1 MEKTKMLTF
10 LAAGACALSAVAA
23 GVQTTLKATNPKGL
37 VFAGWYGE
45 DGSPLAGGGDYRSP
59 SLPYAMPDSVSAVW
73 ARYALAQDDA
83 TSLGID
89 VEDRYSTSGAFDL
102 TLNVRSLSFPK
113 VAVSGLPAGLQF
125 DAKNLRIYGTAKK
138 PGTYT
143 VTAKLTNA
151 SVKKAT
157 VKTFTIVVDN
167 LTGANELLSVRS
179 AADGATALR
188 NARGERYV
196 ISAGVSELDLP
207 VLNAANSA
215 DKLTLSGLPP
225 GLKYN
230 AGTGRIEGVAT
241 KAGTYTVTATVKSG
255 KASSVSTFT
264 VEVRALPEWAVGTFK
279 GVGWYDSIV
288 YDDDDMMTKN
298 MFGTLTVAA
307 NGRVTGK
314 IAFGWERVEI
324 PIRNFFATFAAQ
336 SLTGYDAETGFYYLD
351 AEVFFNKG
359 GAVIGDRRTR
369 RFYLKP
375 AAYDSDGKLTV
386 GEIHVEE
393 DDFRLRLTQDVL
405 KRKDFTDRPSFTAK
419 KTTVSIA
426 RPVSWHEWIDG
437 MGYCWLEGTGIFT
450 LVISSSGAVT
460 ATYAE
465 SDVIVYPENSSVGK
479 YYKNYCSRSIAASL
493 MPTRHMKAR
502 TEEYYLAEVPVFSP
516 GGDTAISFELK
527 LPVSPDGKIYERSC
541 EFVSISDIPVED
553 IDEWPF

>member
-1 MEKTKMLTF
+1 
-10 LAAGACALSAVAA
+10 
-23 GVQTTLKATNPKGL
+23 
-37 VFAGWYGE
+37 
-45 DGSPLAGGGDYRSP
+45 
-59 SLPYAMPDSVSAVW
+59 MPDSVSAVW

-157 VKTFTIVVDN
+157 VKPFTIVVDN

-179 AADGATALR
+179 AAGGATALR

-241 KAGTYTVTATVKSG
+241 KAGAYTVTATVKSG
-255 KASSVSTFT
+255 KATSVSTFT
-264 VEVRALPEWAVGTFK
+264 VEVCALPEWAVGTFK
-279 GVGWYDSIV
+279 GVGWYDGIE
-288 YDDDDMMTKN
+288 DDDNDVMTKN
-298 MFGTLTVAA
+298 MVGTLTVAA

-314 IAFGWERVEI
+314 IAFGWERCAI
-324 PIRNFFATFAAQ
+324 PIYDIFATFAAQ
-336 SLTGYDAETGFYYLD
+336 GLTGYDAETGFYYLD

-359 GAVIGDRRTR
+359 KAVIGDRRTR

-375 AAYDSDGKLTV
+375 SSYDSEGKLTI

-393 DDFRLRLTQDVL
+393 DDFSLRLTQDVL
-405 KRKDFTDRPSFTAK
+405 KRKGFADRLNFAAK
-419 KTTVSIA
+419 KTEMSLT
-426 RPVSWHEWIDG
+426 RPVFWHSWVDG
-437 MGYCWLEGTGIFT
+437 FGKCEFRGTAT
-450 LVISSSGAVT
+450 LTLTIGSSGAVVPT
-460 ATYAE
+460 FVEDAAIFF
-465 SDVIVYPENSSVGK
+465 DDFQIGK
-479 YYKNYCSRSIAASL
+479 TWHKKGSIPTHSL
-493 MPTRHMKAR
+493 MPARYVKAG
-502 TEEYYLAEVPVFSP
+502 TEEYYLAEVPILSST
-516 GGDTAISFELK
+516 GGNIFSFELK
-527 LPVSPDGKIYERSC
+527 LPVSPDGKIYERDC
-541 EFVSISDIPVED
+541 EFVSISGTPVEN